1 MSEVKKQR
9 RFANPYFIT
18 IVILLIALI
27 SIGGYLLYSHLNEK
41 KNLGN
46 SGNVDGQATEW
57 DDGLNAPSE
66 IEGRILIPGYSG
78 ASMQEGS
85 KTLEIRIGNPK
96 ENNCYL
102 QASFQLE
109 DGTVLYESGL
119 IEPGKGFDEIE
130 LTQSLDAGTYE
141 AFIHYQGYSLEDEPE
156 LLNSC
161 DSAFTLTVTE

>member
-1 MSEVKKQR
+1 MSDRKRQK

-18 IVILLIALI
+18 ILILLVLLI
-27 SIGGYLLYSHLNEK
+27 SIGGYLLYSHLTEGND
-41 KNLGN
+41 LGK
-46 SGNVDGQATEW
+46 SGSVDGQATEW

-78 ASMQEGS
+78 ASMKAGS
-85 KTLEIRIGNPK
+85 KSLEIRIGNPK
-96 ENNCYL
+96 ENTCYL
-102 QASFQLE
+102 QASLQLE

-130 LTQSLDAGTYE
+130 LTQSLDAGTYK
-141 AFIHYQGYSLEDEPE
+141 ALIHYQGYSLEDDPE
-156 LLNSC
+156 MLNSC